1 MRGTVKM
8 TFVDNGAFAEV
19 DVTQVTAVAKLSAVL
34 SLMQSLEFSES
45 EIAAFQVMITGLS
58 DTPVDIVVA
67 GTGGQ
72 VKATQ
77 EFYSE
82 VYVRAQEATKRA
94 LEAWD
99 ILRGC
104 KGGNGDEH

>member
-1 MRGTVKM
+1 MRGTVKL
-8 TFVDNGAFAEV
+8 TFVDNDAFAEV
-19 DVTQVTAVAKLSAVL
+19 DVTHVGVVDKLSAVL

-58 DTPVDIVVA
+58 DTPVDIIVA

-77 EFYSE
+77 KFFSE
-82 VYVRAQEATKRA
+82 VYVRAQEATKRV
-94 LEAWD
+94 LEAWNA
-99 ILRGC
+99 LRG
-104 KGGNGDEH
+104 GNVDEH